1 MPLTRKG
8 TEIADAMRKHYGSK
22 KGKQVFYA
30 SAKKG
35 TIKGVHTSSRPGD
48 KKKKHNPGSHK
59 KMRGY

>member
-35 TIKGVHTSSRPGD
+35 TVKGVHKRG
-48 KKKKHNPGSHK
+48 KHNPGSHK
-59 KMRGY
+59 KAGGY